1 LIANEATA
9 LPNRTGL
16 PNEVTMIDRLTHRR
30 SLEGA
35 LADLRAKYEKHP
47 SGELARMIEQLHAE
61 IAIRRGPASRIN

>member
-1 LIANEATA
+1 MI
-9 LPNRTGL
+9 GG
-16 PNEVTMIDRLTHRR
+16 VTQLR

-61 IAIRRGPASRIN
+61 IEIRKRPPKRRS